1 MRQLYLASLIFFMQN
16 NTLELIF
23 KTLNIE
29 NTNISTYFS
38 GNYEEILIQIL
49 QSTEFDSIRSQA
61 ASLLELLKQ
70 IQTGKNNQITE
81 LKSALEHTK
90 HLKHFEK
97 EHLIGIY
104 LNSKNEIIHK
114 ETISIGGINSN
125 NFHPREIFKP
135 AITYGATN
143 IILAH
148 NHPTGD
154 ATPSKSDIIST
165 RKLLRAAKI
174 LRIELVDHIII
185 GKDNFSSLKKL
196 GIIA

>member
-1 MRQLYLASLIFFMQN
+1 MRQLYLVSLIFFMQN

-154 ATPSKSDIIST
+154 ATPSKSDIILT

>member
-1 MRQLYLASLIFFMQN
+1 MRQLYLVSLIFFMQN